1 MLEPDGRAALSEQLR
16 PPAGFALL
24 HAVGTTFTLDLT
36 SALSVPLS
44 FAGHHVRE
52 TDDPIAIL
60 DAVWRAADRVDVFA
74 QAGHVVAPRQAT
86 DLVAFLEPMIHP
98 VVAPRRGTLFHPKVW
113 MLEFGRGEERSY
125 RFLCSSRNLT
135 ADRSWDVMVRLDGT
149 ASVGAFAGL
158 NGGAI
163 ADLLRA
169 LPGMAVTPLPLER
182 VDRIRGLA
190 ERVGGVEWEAPADV
204 REVTLHALGIG
215 GPSSLDFGGKRHLV
229 ISPFLS
235 DDGIA
240 LVTGRSKEKIQVISR
255 AESLEALKPETLANI
270 SGFVLDEA
278 ARDTEEADDDPLVG
292 LHAKV
297 VALDRQPG
305 SSVFIGS
312 ANATGA
318 AHGGNVEFIVELVGP
333 QPRVGV
339 GAIFGDT
346 SALRNL
352 VIPYEATGGTQPS
365 EKEKAD
371 FALEVALRNL
381 AGIRLR
387 NTVIPTDETFTV
399 TIEPLEQVKIGAEFA
414 STVQLLTRPGNSAP
428 LPQEVSSRAQFL
440 TLPLTDVTPFVVL
453 RVRDGRGEERS
464 TIVRAELVG
473 DLPHRRD
480 AVLARQID
488 SPQKFLQFLL
498 LLLSLGGADAGRFLL
513 GTAGGAGEWTGDG
526 GGIFES
532 LVTALGAR
540 SGALDDLGRLIE
552 RLRAD
557 NPTVLPPGFD
567 ELWASVWDAH
577 VALDRV
583 AS

>member
-16 PPAGFALL
+16 PPAGFGLL

-60 DAVWRAADRVDVFA
+60 DAVRRAADRVDLFA
-74 QAGHVVAPRQAT
+74 QAGHVAVPRQAS

-98 VVAPRRGTLFHPKVW
+98 VMAPRRGALFHPKVW
-113 MLEFGRGEERSY
+113 VLEFGLGEERSY

-135 ADRSWDVMVRLDGT
+135 GDRSWDVMVRLDGT
-149 ASVGAFAGL
+149 PSADASVAA

-163 ADLLRA
+163 AELLRA
-169 LPGMAVTPLPLER
+169 LPGMAVTALPAER
-182 VDRIRGLA
+182 VNRLRGLA
-190 ERVGGVEWEAPADV
+190 ERVGGVEWESPADI
-204 REVTLHALGIG
+204 REVMLHALGVG
-215 GPSSLDFGGKRHLV
+215 GPSRLEFGGKRHLV

-240 LVTGRSKEKIQVISR
+240 LITERSKEKIQVISR
-255 AESLEALKPETLANI
+255 AESLEALRPETLANI

-278 ARDTEEADDDPLVG
+278 ARDTEEPDDDPLVG

-297 VALDRQPG
+297 VALDRMSG
-305 SSVFIGS
+305 SRVFIGS

-333 QPRVGV
+333 KPRVGV
-339 GAIFGDT
+339 DAVFGDT
-346 SALRNL
+346 SALRSL
-352 VIPYEATGGTQPS
+352 VIPYQATGGAQPS
-365 EKEKAD
+365 EKAKAD
-371 FALEVALRNL
+371 LALEVALRGL

-387 NTVIPTDETFTV
+387 NTVIPVDDTFTV
-399 TIEPLEQVKIGAEFA
+399 TVEPLEPVRVGAEFA

-428 LPQEVSSRAQFL
+428 LPEEVGLRAQFPG
-440 TLPLTDVTPFVVL
+440 LPLTDVTPFVVL
-453 RVRDGRGEERS
+453 RIRDGRGEERS
-464 TIVRAELVG
+464 TVVRAELVG

-513 GTAGGAGEWTGDG
+513 GAAGGAGEWTGDG
-526 GGIFES
+526 GGVFES
-532 LVTALGAR
+532 LVAALGAR

-557 NPTVLPPGFD
+557 NPTVIPPGFD
-567 ELWASVWDAH
+567 ELWAAVWAAH
-577 VALDRV
+577 VALGTV